1 MKFNINDYHG
11 EYAMHCKTAKEARS
25 FCDYLKSVG
34 RTWCTGLQYDDTA
47 WGYDCE
53 DTVYFFNNGT
63 RSDVNYAKSQ
73 NCTILEWE
81 DFMNKTFTK
90 ADLKNGDIVQFDN
103 GRIGIVITDRGIILL
118 RDDVLNLSLYKD
130 DMSQP
135 CAPGFTIK
143 AVRRPERMSYCY
155 WDTFRTNSGTLIYDR
170 ERDTVV
176 EMTMEEIC
184 AALGKNIKIVK
195 EK

>member
-1 MKFNINDYHG
+1 MKFNINDYPG

-81 DFMNKTFTK
+81 DFMNKEFTK
-90 ADLKNGDIVQFDN
+90 GNLKTGDVVLRRNGNIEIVNRELGMLICSNGGWNDLDDIREDLTAKICGEQWDIVE
-103 GRIGIVITDRGIILL
+103 
-118 RDDVLNLSLYKD
+118 
-130 DMSQP
+130 
-135 CAPGFTIK
+135 
-143 AVRRPERMSYCY
+143 VRRPTTKSDCC
-155 WDTFRTNSGTLIYDR
+155 FNSMKYDKHEGTLVY
-170 ERDTVV
+170 ERKEPE
-176 EMTMEEIC
+176 EMTLAQVC
-184 AALGKNIKIVK
+184 KLLGKEIKIVK
-195 EK
+195 